1 VFATLGLIT
10 MWHVGHQWYPIGLV
24 VLAIPSTTL
33 GGWLF
38 SRVAR

>member
-1 VFATLGLIT
+1 

-24 VLAIPSTTL
+24 VLAVPSTAL

-38 SRVAR
+38 TRFVR